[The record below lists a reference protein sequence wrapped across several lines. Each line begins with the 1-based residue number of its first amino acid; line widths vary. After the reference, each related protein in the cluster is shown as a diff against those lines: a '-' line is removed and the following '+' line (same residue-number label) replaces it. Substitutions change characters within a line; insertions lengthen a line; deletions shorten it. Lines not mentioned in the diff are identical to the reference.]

1 MAEED
6 ELLSQ
11 DEIERLLQG
20 SAPPAGTS
28 PGQEGSSLDPGSGAG
43 SAAVSSASAGPTAE
57 PAGGS
62 PGGVSS
68 DQDQLGPRELDALL
82 AGTQGKAPSPPPSPG
97 AGTSL
102 PPVKDAD
109 KLLRQAEIDNLLKEV
124 QGQGAGATAS
134 PSKPGEPPTSPVGS
148 SPLAES
154 EINPRD
160 IELLLNQAE
169 RALASVTEESTAA
182 LPPGITEFRLPE
194 FSGAPASTDNATLDL
209 LRDVELEVKIELGRT
224 NMYLEE
230 VLKLRRGS
238 VVPLDKLAGDP
249 VDIFVNG
256 RLVARGEVLVLND
269 NFCVRVAELIA
280 GVGPG

>member
-1 MAEED
+1 MADEN

-11 DEIERLLQG
+11 DEIERLLHG
-20 SAPPAGTS
+20 SAPP
-28 PGQEGSSLDPGSGAG
+28 SGAPLG
-43 SAAVSSASAGPTAE
+43 EGGAPSASAGSGGASASADSAEPTAGAAADA
-57 PAGGS
+57 AGAA
-62 PGGVSS
+62 
-68 DQDQLGPRELDALL
+68 DQIGPSELDALVGG
-82 AGTQGKAPSPPPSPG
+82 AKAAAPPDPASHGTG
-97 AGTSL
+97 AV

-109 KLLRQAEIDNLLKEV
+109 KLLRQAEIDNLLKEAH
-124 QGQGAGATAS
+124 GQVSAAGVPPGRPAEHAAS
-134 PSKPGEPPTSPVGS
+134 PGSPPP
-148 SPLAES
+148 AET

-169 RALASVTEESTAA
+169 RALASVTGESAVS

-249 VDIFVNG
+249 VDIYVNG